1 MIYYKDM
8 YILVISSKWVQI
20 LCNLIYEIQF
30 YLPTYLPQKVNIKF
44 LFRFRV
50 AIFLIN
56 HLKKYF
62 AHNNNTNK
70 YLPSIF
76 LHKYCLIAI
85 HFILLRI
92 FTRYSSLYITLR
104 SLMMLAKYKKWQM
117 GPLVWHT
124 VTIKTLQWEPP
135 RGSF

>member
-1 MIYYKDM
+1 M
-8 YILVISSKWVQI
+8 ISSKWVQI

-76 LHKYCLIAI
+76 LHKYCLNAI

>member
-1 MIYYKDM
+1 MSIQYINIYSSDFIQVSANPMQSNLWNSILFTYSLTSKSKYK
-8 YILVISSKWVQI
+8 IPVLLQS
-20 LCNLIYEIQF
+20 CH
-30 YLPTYLPQKVNIKF
+30 
-44 LFRFRV
+44 
-50 AIFLIN
+50 FLIN

-76 LHKYCLIAI
+76 LHKYCLNAI

>member
-8 YILVISSKWVQI
+8 YILVISPKWVQI

-30 YLPTYLPQKVNIKF
+30 LFTYSLTSKSKYKIPVLLQSCH
-44 LFRFRV
+44 
-50 AIFLIN
+50 FLIN

-76 LHKYCLIAI
+76 LHKYCLNAI

>member
-1 MIYYKDM
+1 M
-8 YILVISSKWVQI
+8 ISSKWVQI

-30 YLPTYLPQKVNIKF
+30 YLPTHLPQKVNIKF

-76 LHKYCLIAI
+76 LHKYCLNAI